1 MNGMEQALDVND
13 NAYALYSIVLAE
25 SSTKLREKLAEIL
38 NRYDSVSCVITVD
51 DDCELVELVRI
62 HKPDFVFACIS
73 MLKDR
78 RVTESIRK
86 ACASCQILALAECI
100 SEPYVR
106 MIHSLG
112 IDGIVEKSRVGD
124 YVCYRSRTRDS
135 WTPIEAE

>member
-1 MNGMEQALDVND
+1 MKSMEQALDVNE
-13 NAYALYSIVLAE
+13 NAYARYSIVLAE
-25 SSTKLREKLAEIL
+25 SSTRLKEKLAEIL

-51 DDCELVELVRI
+51 GDCELAELVRI

-73 MLKDR
+73 ILKDR

-100 SEPYVR
+100 SEPYIR

-135 WTPIEAE
+135 SAPI